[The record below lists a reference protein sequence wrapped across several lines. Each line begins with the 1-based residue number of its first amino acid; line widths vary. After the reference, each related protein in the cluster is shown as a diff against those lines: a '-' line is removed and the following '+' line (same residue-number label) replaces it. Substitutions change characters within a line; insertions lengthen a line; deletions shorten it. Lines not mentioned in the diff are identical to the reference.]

1 MILKS
6 YIIEKNISM
15 LDNYYAVLFYGE
27 NIGLKDDFKGFI
39 KNFNKDYEKISI
51 HSNDIIKNPNLLDE
65 QISNTSLFSSKK
77 IILINDCSEKIK
89 NKIFEI
95 IKDEKKDVKIFLFS
109 ENLDKK
115 SSLRSYFEKEKNLAV
130 VPCYQD
136 NDKTLSIYLRDKLK
150 DYQGLN
156 QELIN
161 VIVKNSGSDRNAISH
176 EIEKIKGLFLNKKI
190 EPEKVYKL
198 MNNAINLDFV
208 NLRDCS
214 LEANKAGL
222 NKNLGNISLQNEK
235 VYFYIGILTN
245 RIHKLMELKRSID
258 EKKDV
263 DIAIDNIRPRIF
275 WKDKPIIKK
284 QLRLWNIKKLEQA
297 MKIVLETE
305 VVIKTKINSLS
316 NILIKKLLIE
326 LCNLAETNA

>member
-1 MILKS
+1 
-6 YIIEKNISM
+6 
-15 LDNYYAVLFYGE
+15 
-27 NIGLKDDFKGFI
+27 
-39 KNFNKDYEKISI
+39 
-51 HSNDIIKNPNLLDE
+51 
-65 QISNTSLFSSKK
+65 
-77 IILINDCSEKIK
+77 
-89 NKIFEI
+89 
-95 IKDEKKDVKIFLFS
+95 
-109 ENLDKK
+109 
-115 SSLRSYFEKEKNLAV
+115 
-130 VPCYQD
+130 
-136 NDKTLSIYLRDKLK
+136 
-150 DYQGLN
+150 
-156 QELIN
+156 
-161 VIVKNSGSDRNAISH
+161 
-176 EIEKIKGLFLNKKI
+176 
-190 EPEKVYKL
+190 

-305 VVIKTKINSLS
+305 VVIKTKFNSLS